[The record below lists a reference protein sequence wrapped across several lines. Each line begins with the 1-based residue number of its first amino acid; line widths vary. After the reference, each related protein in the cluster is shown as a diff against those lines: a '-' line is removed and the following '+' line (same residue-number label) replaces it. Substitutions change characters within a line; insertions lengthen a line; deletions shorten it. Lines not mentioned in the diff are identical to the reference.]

1 VIREKWRDQDRNSSE
16 FNPLVTVRSEH
27 RRRLAREAARHEC
40 RHDRISILPL
50 QWRQISTVPG
60 GGATTKE
67 RSIMAV
73 DMFMR
78 VEGANGESKDS
89 NHKEWTDIKSF
100 AWGATQPGNM
110 VSGGGGGVGKA
121 SFNDLQVLARI
132 DKAAPSVL
140 KNCASGQHLGKV
152 EVSVCKAG
160 GSQIE
165 YTRVTLEEVLVTSV
179 QYTAEQG
186 SDAVFVQY
194 SFQAAKVKQQYWEQT
209 DKGGKGA
216 ETVLGWNIK
225 ENREA

>member
-1 VIREKWRDQDRNSSE
+1 
-16 FNPLVTVRSEH
+16 
-27 RRRLAREAARHEC
+27 
-40 RHDRISILPL
+40 
-50 QWRQISTVPG
+50 
-60 GGATTKE
+60 
-67 RSIMAV
+67 
-73 DMFMR
+73 
-78 VEGANGESKDS
+78 
-89 NHKEWTDIKSF
+89 
-100 AWGATQPGNM
+100 M

-140 KNCASGQHLGKV
+140 KNCASGKHLSKV

-194 SFQAAKVKQQYWEQT
+194 AFQAAKVKQQYWEQT

-225 ENREA
+225 ENRES